1 MTMTDDIRHLTDEE
15 QVQLHDG
22 DDELDLT
29 WAAQHVAS
37 CAACREAQAALAWTF
52 DTVSRQS
59 LEEPPEGFERVMWAR
74 VSAELAAPPAPT
86 WRAWFTW
93 PRLTMAAG
101 AVAVVLVA
109 FLGGRWYG
117 PLTSERQTMPSSAA
131 VVASVAPEQVLLGT
145 AGDHLERTQAV
156 LVELLNADDRAPVA
170 GAERERAA
178 DLVAASRLIRQSA
191 ADAGETSLAAVLEE
205 LERVLVEIANDG
217 DRWSPEERD
226 VLRARIETRGLLFRT
241 RVVNADIRHRG
252 ARWD

>member
-1 MTMTDDIRHLTDEE
+1 MSDDIRHLTDEE

-22 DDELDLT
+22 DDELDLR
-29 WAAQHVAS
+29 WAAEHLAS
-37 CAACREAQAALAWTF
+37 CAACREAQAALARTL

-59 LEEPPEGFERVMWAR
+59 LQEPPEDFERVMWAR
-74 VSAELAAPPAPT
+74 VSARLETPPVPS

-93 PRLTMAAG
+93 PRLAVAGGAA
-101 AVAVVLVA
+101 AVVLVA

-117 PLTSERQTMPSSAA
+117 PLTSAPGATPTATTATVAA
-131 VVASVAPEQVLLGT
+131 VAPEQVLLGT

-156 LVELLNADDRAPVA
+156 LVELLNADDRQPVA
-170 GAERERAA
+170 GADRERAA

-191 ADAGETSLAAVLEE
+191 ADAGETSLATVLEE
-205 LERVLVEIANDG
+205 LERVLLEIANDG
-217 DRWSPEERD
+217 DHWSPEERD
-226 VLRARIETRGLLFRT
+226 VLRARIDTRGLLFRT